1 MSEILQ
7 ETTIWTGHYGACNH
21 TYLLDN
27 QNKIIAYIKQNDTKV
42 NILKTQI
49 KIDKRYRTFV
59 KVRNIQLERL
69 SGKSIKDNT
78 RVFNVQSNTK
88 VYNTKILYTII
99 LFLIILLVSFFKLLK
114 INEQLISSKVEF
126 SCVFCWV
133 TLCVV
138 KFEILKSVLENSN
151 SVISP
156 LVVFEYLEL
165 VSPNSS

>member
-27 QNKIIAYIKQNDTKV
+27 QNKIIAYIKQNDIKV

-49 KIDKRYRTFV
+49 KIDKRYRTFI

-69 SGKSIKDNT
+69 SGKSIKNNT

-88 VYNTKILYTII
+88 EYMVELINNQYTCTCTGFTFRGKCKHIEA
-99 LFLIILLVSFFKLLK
+99 VAKKL
-114 INEQLISSKVEF
+114 Q
-126 SCVFCWV
+126 
-133 TLCVV
+133 
-138 KFEILKSVLENSN
+138 
-151 SVISP
+151 P
-156 LVVFEYLEL
+156 A
-165 VSPNSS
+165 

>member
-27 QNKIIAYIKQNDTKV
+27 QNKIIAYIKQNDNKV
-42 NILKTQI
+42 NILKSQI
-49 KIDKRYRTFV
+49 KIDKRYRTFI

-88 VYNTKILYTII
+88 VYNVELNDLHYTCTCTGFNFRGKCKHITA
-99 LFLIILLVSFFKLLK
+99 VAEKL
-114 INEQLISSKVEF
+114 QS
-126 SCVFCWV
+126 
-133 TLCVV
+133 T
-138 KFEILKSVLENSN
+138 ENA
-151 SVISP
+151 
-156 LVVFEYLEL
+156 
-165 VSPNSS
+165 